1 MTMEK
6 RVLLA
11 AIICS
16 LFLAWYMQFLRIP
29 PQSSTP
35 AIVRPSASV
44 SADST
49 AKYSTNFSNYLIYP
63 ELVTTIESPDLVLE
77 IGDGS
82 GAIRSVTLKKFH
94 DPAKQHPMKFG
105 GKLPVLAIQDADQ
118 ALQWTKRSSDERTVT
133 LEATSHGKKLEL
145 SYSLRAEVPL
155 VDILVTQQGIESEE
169 GEIRIMNTWSYGDS
183 FRDRQSPIEAM
194 IKSMDGGKIRHSRYL
209 APQKEPRHVPRGTSI
224 LSLSE
229 RYFCL
234 SIKPEIGDMRTSM
247 IPFEPGTIVAESTI
261 SQKSP
266 QHIAEYR
273 ATLYVGPRD
282 YFYMNKAGFGGAFPI
297 GVLGQIGLMLLVSLS
312 WIAKVTRNYGVAII
326 LFSGVITCVMA
337 PFTIMGFRSMKKL
350 QELKPKVDRIMQQ
363 YKDKAKANK
372 EIFSL
377 YKEHRVNPLSGCL
390 PLFLQMPIFIAMF
403 QAISHFIELR
413 GKSFLWISDLS
424 MPDRLAR
431 LPISVPFLGDYINL
445 LPLIMAAAMYFQT
458 KMSQQETVATE
469 SNPAAKMM
477 SGPIMPIM
485 FGVMFYQFPSG
496 LVLYWLTNS
505 VISIILYRASSASA
519 V

>member
-1 MTMEK
+1 
-6 RVLLA
+6 
-11 AIICS
+11 
-16 LFLAWYMQFLRIP
+16 
-29 PQSSTP
+29 
-35 AIVRPSASV
+35 
-44 SADST
+44 
-49 AKYSTNFSNYLIYP
+49 
-63 ELVTTIESPDLVLE
+63 
-77 IGDGS
+77 
-82 GAIRSVTLKKFH
+82 
-94 DPAKQHPMKFG
+94 MKFG

-118 ALQWTKRSSDERTVT
+118 SIQWTKRSSDERTVT
-133 LEATSHGKKLEL
+133 LEATNRGKKLEL
-145 SYSLRAEVPL
+145 SYTLSAEAPL
-155 VDILVTQQGIESEE
+155 VDILVTQQGIESTE
-169 GEIRIMNTWSYGDS
+169 GEIRILNTWSHGDS
-183 FRDRQSPIEAM
+183 FRDRQAQIEAM

-209 APQKEPRHVPRGTSI
+209 APQREPRHVPRGTSI

-234 SIKPEIGDMRTSM
+234 SIKPEIGDMRTSL

-261 SQKSP
+261 SQQAP

-273 ATLYVGPRD
+273 ATIYVGPRD

-326 LFSGVITCVMA
+326 LFSCLITCVIA
-337 PFTIMGFRSMKKL
+337 PFTIMGFRSMRKL
-350 QELKPKVDRIMQQ
+350 QELKPNADRIMQQ
-363 YKDKAKANK
+363 YKDKAKANQ
-372 EIFSL
+372 EIFAL
-377 YKEHRVNPLSGCL
+377 YREHRVNPLSGCL
-390 PLFLQMPIFIAMF
+390 PLLLQMPIFIAMF

-424 MPDRLAR
+424 MPDRVAK
-431 LPISVPFLGDYINL
+431 LPISMPVLGDYLNL

-458 KMSQQETVATE
+458 KMSQQNTAATE

-505 VISIILYRASSASA
+505 VISIILYRTSSASA